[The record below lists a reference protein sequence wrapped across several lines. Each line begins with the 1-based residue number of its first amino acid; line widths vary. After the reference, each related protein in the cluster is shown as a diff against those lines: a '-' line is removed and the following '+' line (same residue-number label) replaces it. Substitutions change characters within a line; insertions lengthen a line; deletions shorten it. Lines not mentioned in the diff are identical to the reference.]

1 MSKDSIG
8 PKIKRFRKSRHL
20 TQEELAESLGY
31 SHKSVITHIEKG
43 DTDMTYE
50 KILLLLRIYMLDA
63 NELFDVSDIDRKL
76 EEYKIKQGKYKQ
88 ILVSGLINIETSLKV
103 DSFPINYN
111 PIEYP
116 FFGIES
122 VVSGV
127 GYNVAK
133 ALKTLGSNIDL
144 LTEIGDDLNG
154 EIIKKKVNDDG
165 IDTKHLFEYK
175 DGKTAESV
183 VLVDKE
189 GKRKIYCDLKDI
201 QDRKPLDESVVNL
214 DDYSLVA
221 LTNIN
226 FNRTLIKA
234 AHNKGIIVATDV
246 HVLSD
251 INDSYN
257 KDFMENANILFLSNE
272 AIIDHETDFVKEL
285 YNRYHNKIIVCGCGE
300 KGALMY
306 IGEEDKFYFEQAVA
320 PKGISST
327 VGAGYALFSSFI
339 HFYNKGEKLEN
350 CLRFAVLF
358 AGIKISQPGG
368 SNGFVNKKELLKF
381 ARE

>member
-8 PKIKRFRKSRHL
+8 PKIKKFRKSHHL

-43 DTDMTYE
+43 DADMTYE
-50 KILLLLRIYMLDA
+50 KILLLLRTYRIDA
-63 NELFDVSDIDRKL
+63 NELFDVENEGRIAKA
-76 EEYKIKQGKYKQ
+76 KQKS

-103 DSFPINYN
+103 DSFPIDYN
-111 PIEYP
+111 SIEYP
-116 FFGIES
+116 FFDIES

-133 ALKTLGSNIDL
+133 ALNTLGSNVDL

-154 EIIKKKVNDDG
+154 EIIKKKVNDDR
-165 IDTKHLFEYK
+165 IDTKHILEHK
-175 DGKTAESV
+175 DSKTAESV
-183 VLVDKE
+183 VLVDKD

-214 DDYSLVA
+214 NDYSLVA
-221 LTNIN
+221 LANIN
-226 FNRTLIKA
+226 FNRTIIKA

-257 KDFMENANILFLSNE
+257 KDFMENADILFLSNE
-272 AIIDHETDFVKEL
+272 AIIDRETDFIKEI

-306 IGEEDKFYFEQAVA
+306 KGEEDKFYFEQAVA

-327 VGAGYALFSSFI
+327 VGAGDALFSSFI

-350 CLRFAVLF
+350 CLRFAVFF

-368 SNGFVNKKELLKF
+368 SNGFVDEKELLEF
-381 ARE
+381 VVE

>member
-8 PKIKRFRKSRHL
+8 PKIKKFRKSHHL

-50 KILLLLRIYMLDA
+50 KILLLLRTYMLDA
-63 NELFDVSDIDRKL
+63 NELFDVSDIDRKI
-76 EEYKIKQGKYKQ
+76 EEHRIKQGKNKL

-103 DSFPINYN
+103 DSFPINYS

-116 FFGIES
+116 FFGVES

-133 ALKTLGSNIDL
+133 ALNTLGSNIDL
-144 LTEIGDDLNG
+144 LTLIGDDLNG
-154 EIIKKKVNDDG
+154 DIILKKIREDNIANRHVIVN
-165 IDTKHLFEYK
+165 KNS
-175 DGKTAESV
+175 KTAESV
-183 VLVDKE
+183 VLVDKD
-189 GKRKIYCDLKDI
+189 GKRKIYCDLKDV
-201 QDRKPLDESVVNL
+201 QDRPPLDESVVKL

-226 FNRTLIKA
+226 FNRKLIKA
-234 AHNKGIIVATDV
+234 AHNKGIVVATDV

-251 INDSYN
+251 INDEYN
-257 KDFMENANILFLSNE
+257 KDFLENADILFLSNE
-272 AIIDHETDFVKEL
+272 AIYDHEAEFMKEIYQR
-285 YNRYHNKIIVCGCGE
+285 YNNKIIVCGCGD

-306 IGEEDKFYFEQAVA
+306 IGIEDKYYYEPAVA
-320 PKGISST
+320 PKGVNST
-327 VGAGYALFSSFI
+327 LGAGDALFSSFI
-339 HFYNKGEKLEN
+339 HFYNKGERVDKCLKL
-350 CLRFAVLF
+350 AVLF
-358 AGIKISQPGG
+358 AGLKISSQGG
-368 SNGFVNKKELLKF
+368 SSGFVSEKELLDINK
-381 ARE
+381 

>member
-8 PKIKRFRKSRHL
+8 PKIKRFRKSHHL

-50 KILLLLRIYMLDA
+50 KILLLLRTYMLDA
-63 NELFDVSDIDRKL
+63 NELFDVSDIDKRL
-76 EEYKIKQGKYKQ
+76 EEYKIRQGKHKQ
-88 ILVSGLINIETSLKV
+88 ILVSGLINVETSLKV
-103 DSFPINYN
+103 DSFPIEYN

-116 FFGIES
+116 FFGIDS

-133 ALKTLGSNIDL
+133 ALKVLGSNVDL

-154 EIIKKKVNDDG
+154 DIIKKKVNDDK
-165 IDTKHLFEYK
+165 IDSKHVLVCK
-175 DGKTAESV
+175 NSKTAESI
-183 VLVDKE
+183 VLVDKD
-189 GKRKIYCDLKDI
+189 GRRKIYCDLKDI
-201 QDRKPLDESVVNL
+201 QDREPLDESVVNF
-214 DDYSLVA
+214 DDYSLTI

-226 FNRTLIKA
+226 FNRTLIKV
-234 AHNKGIIVATDV
+234 AHDRKITVATDV

-257 KDFMENANILFLSNE
+257 KDFMENADILFLSNE
-272 AIIDHETDFVKEL
+272 AIIDHEAEFMKEI
-285 YNRYHNKIIVCGCGE
+285 YNKYHNKIIVCGCGD

-306 IGEEDKFYFEQAVA
+306 VGEEDKFYFEQAVA
-320 PKGISST
+320 PRGISST
-327 VGAGYALFSSFI
+327 VGAGDALFSSFI
-339 HFYNKGEKLEN
+339 HFYNKGEKIEN

-368 SNGFVNKKELLKF
+368 SNGFISEKELLDLVGC
-381 ARE
+381 